1 MIWTLEVQKEEP
13 NVSFKRKTEQLS
25 GRLYLKRKI
34 VKLRYKMA
42 SVFVPGKRKR
52 YSQVQLL
59 PKSCFRY
66 YIPQSDTYKMY
77 LFIWGIG
84 AKISILA

>member
-1 MIWTLEVQKEEP
+1 MKQYGIIKLYLKAVKWTLEVQKEEP

-34 VKLRYKMA
+34 AKLRYKMA

-59 PKSCFRY
+59 SLLHPPK
-66 YIPQSDTYKMY
+66 
-77 LFIWGIG
+77 
-84 AKISILA
+84 